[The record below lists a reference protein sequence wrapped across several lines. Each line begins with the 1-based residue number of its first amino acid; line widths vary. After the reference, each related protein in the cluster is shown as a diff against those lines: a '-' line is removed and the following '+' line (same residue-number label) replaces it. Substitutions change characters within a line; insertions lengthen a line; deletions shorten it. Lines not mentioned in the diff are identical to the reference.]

1 MLRNLAAGF
10 YNISLIHSMY
20 LYAWNY
26 KLYKILN
33 IVRSFT
39 FVSLHLTHVWAFVSV
54 YMCMCE
60 HV

>member
-20 LYAWNY
+20 LY
-26 KLYKILN
+26 
-33 IVRSFT
+33 
-39 FVSLHLTHVWAFVSV
+39 VWALVSV
-54 YMCMCE
+54 YMCMYE